1 MATSKLPIQL
11 NLFQSSQ
18 KLNLSETY
26 EGIPK
31 DISKNDP
38 RIKWINDNI
47 AESVERPFNIGG
59 NSYISEISPANFK
72 SKKTKQFQSH
82 FPDVREARIEYAIIS
97 LAAKHVMDI
106 DTDNDDNKIFLL
118 KTTYYR
124 IQKEIV
130 TAIARQ
136 SNREVKVENCPYNVS
151 EIKEALEVL
160 KKTNISVTD
169 TNKKSVYHFT
179 RIKDVYMEESK
190 VVIELGNM
198 ITNYITSGDW
208 RVTNS
213 SSILASSGKYEI
225 KLRVLLNTKF
235 TYASKGRSYSPS
247 LSFLVERIGF
257 IENKEKRITL
267 QKMVKV
273 LNALEE
279 IDRVEVDKKYDGR
292 KIVDAIIHIY
302 PTDEFISEMIENNK
316 LRKRVD
322 QYVLDN

>member
-1 MATSKLPIQL
+1 MKNNKLPIQL

-38 RIKWINDNI
+38 RIKWINEDI
-47 AESVERPFNIGG
+47 AESVERPFTIGG
-59 NSYISEISPANFK
+59 ITYLSEISPANFK
-72 SKKTKQFQSH
+72 SKKTKKFQSH

-106 DTDNDDNKIFLL
+106 DTDNEDNKIFLL

-130 TAIARQ
+130 TAIGRQ

-169 TNKKSVYHFT
+169 ANKKSVYHFT

-190 VVIELGNM
+190 IVIELGNM

-213 SSILASSGKYEI
+213 ASILASSSKYEL
-225 KLRVLLNTKF
+225 KLRVLLNLKF
-235 TYASKGRSYSPS
+235 IYASKNKAYSPS
-247 LSFLVERIGF
+247 LTLLIEKLGF

-267 QKMVKV
+267 QKMVKLV
-273 LNALEE
+273 SSLDEVE
-279 IDRVEVDKKYDGR
+279 RVEVDKKYDGR
-292 KIVDAIIHIY
+292 KIIDAILHIY
-302 PTDEFISEMIENNK
+302 PTEDFISEMIENNK
-316 LRKRVD
+316 LRSRVNKYIEND
-322 QYVLDN
+322 